1 MFQCIMSELQIV
13 EKLGALFFELC
24 QFLFEV
30 WRQDFAGLLVI
41 LHTYK
46 RKAHTHTH
54 TRTSNSML
62 VHVFRSVRLV
72 LLILCLL
79 QDRTNTSSPR

>member
-54 TRTSNSML
+54 TNE
-62 VHVFRSVRLV
+62 
-72 LLILCLL
+72 
-79 QDRTNTSSPR
+79 